1 MKNRRSFLQA
11 LNDERYS
18 DEELE
23 KDIRLFLI
31 GLAVALV
38 DLGIFLGQAV
48 MR

>member
-1 MKNRRSFLQA
+1 MNGIPMKNSKK
-11 LNDERYS
+11 N
-18 DEELE
+18 
-23 KDIRLFLI
+23 IRLFLI